1 MRRCTVATA
10 ENAASTAASAASNVC
25 PSTAISTNVPS
36 SGRARR
42 MLTGAA
48 SIGGQYP
55 SHALGDMQ
63 RRQGRAGDVADVA
76 ADLEWAAAALAD
88 ELRKPA
94 GLAHFAAV
102 RLAVL
107 QDLDTH
113 HAPGGVERHRVVDIE
128 VLADDV
134 IDHEEAE
141 EPVAGLR
148 LPGQAAVFHKAVGR
162 REDEFLSRIDG
173 QILDRVRG

>member
-1 MRRCTVATA
+1 MRRCTVAMA
-10 ENAASTAASAASNVC
+10 ANAASTAASAASNEC

-55 SHALGDMQ
+55 FHALGDMQ

-76 ADLEWAAAALAD
+76 ADLEGTAAGLAG

-94 GLAHFAAV
+94 GLAHFAPV
-102 RLAVL
+102 RLTVL
-107 QDLDTH
+107 QDFDAH
-113 HAPGGVERHRVVDIE
+113 HAPGRIE
-128 VLADDV
+128 PHPLFHTA
-134 IDHEEAE
+134 
-141 EPVAGLR
+141 L
-148 LPGQAAVFHKAVGR
+148 LP
-162 REDEFLSRIDG
+162 
-173 QILDRVRG
+173 